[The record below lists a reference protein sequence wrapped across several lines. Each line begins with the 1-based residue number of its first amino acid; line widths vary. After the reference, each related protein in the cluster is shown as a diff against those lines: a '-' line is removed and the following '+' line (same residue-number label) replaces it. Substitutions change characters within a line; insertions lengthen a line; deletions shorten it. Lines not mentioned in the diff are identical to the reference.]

1 MGDLDF
7 SMMRA
12 AMVSNQLRTNN
23 VGDPRIIATME
34 TVARERFVPV
44 DRAALAYVDVPI
56 PLGNDRALNAPLATA
71 RLITESRVKLGEK
84 ILLVG
89 SATGYAAA
97 LLAQLG
103 AIVTALEVDDALIAT
118 AKAALGKTVGI
129 TLVSGPLNAG
139 WRKGAPYDVIIVDG
153 AIDMVPDAFA
163 AQLAP
168 GGRIVTGLVD
178 KGVTR
183 LAAGCKAGQ
192 GVGLVSFADIEAV
205 RLPGFAAP
213 ASFSF

>member
-23 VGDPRIIATME
+23 VGDPRIIAAME

-56 PLGNDRALNAPLATA
+56 PLGNGRALNAPLATA
-71 RLITESRVKLGEK
+71 RLITESGVKPGEK
-84 ILLVG
+84 VLLVG

-118 AKAALGKTVGI
+118 AKASLWTA
-129 TLVSGPLNAG
+129 SPL
-139 WRKGAPYDVIIVDG
+139 
-153 AIDMVPDAFA
+153 
-163 AQLAP
+163 Q
-168 GGRIVTGLVD
+168 
-178 KGVTR
+178 
-183 LAAGCKAGQ
+183 
-192 GVGLVSFADIEAV
+192 
-205 RLPGFAAP
+205 
-213 ASFSF
+213 